1 MSIGGGNQQGGA
13 GGVATMEN
21 RLEDV
26 EKRLVGMQDELFV
39 FSQEHLNF
47 TTELRLL
54 KEKQSRHEEDVKQIK
69 ESTIEMKIQFNEI
82 MRRWDTLDARMFQL
96 LQQSQTD
103 SKSERKVFI
112 DLLKY
117 VLAGTVFAIIAFL
130 FKGGL

>member
-1 MSIGGGNQQGGA
+1 MSVGGVNPGGGT
-13 GGVATMEN
+13 GGVALENRMDDVEN
-21 RLEDV
+21 RLS
-26 EKRLVGMQDELFV
+26 GMSDELMRFGAEHAT
-39 FSQEHLNF
+39 FS
-47 TTELRLL
+47 TELRLL

-82 MRRWDTLDARMFQL
+82 MRRWDTLDSRVFQL

-117 VLAGTVFAIIAFL
+117 VLAGTIFAIIAFL
-130 FKGGL
+130 FKGGA

>member
-1 MSIGGGNQQGGA
+1 MSIGGVNQGGGT
-13 GGVATMEN
+13 GGVDLENRMEDVEN
-21 RLEDV
+21 RLS
-26 EKRLVGMQDELFV
+26 GMSDELMRFGAEHAT
-39 FSQEHLNF
+39 FS
-47 TTELRLL
+47 TELRLL

-82 MRRWDTLDARMFQL
+82 MRRWDTLDSRVFQL

-117 VLAGTVFAIIAFL
+117 VLAGTIFAIIAFL
-130 FKGGL
+130 FKGGA

>member
-26 EKRLVGMQDELFV
+26 EKRLMGMQDELLV
-39 FSQEHLNF
+39 FSQEHYNF

>member
-1 MSIGGGNQQGGA
+1 MTIGGVNQGGGA
-13 GGVATMEN
+13 DDVMPMH

-26 EKRLVGMQDELFV
+26 ENRLTGMQDELMRFGA
-39 FSQEHLNF
+39 EHLNF
-47 TTELRLL
+47 STELRLL

>member
-1 MSIGGGNQQGGA
+1 MSVGGANLGGGT
-13 GGVATMEN
+13 GGVALENRMEDVEN
-21 RLEDV
+21 RLS
-26 EKRLVGMQDELFV
+26 GMSDELFRFGAEHAT
-39 FSQEHLNF
+39 FS
-47 TTELRLL
+47 TELRLL

-82 MRRWDTLDARMFQL
+82 MRRWDTLDSRVFQL

-117 VLAGTVFAIIAFL
+117 VLAGTIFAIIAFL
-130 FKGGL
+130 FKGGA

>member
-1 MSIGGGNQQGGA
+1 MTIVGVNTGGGDA
-13 GGVATMEN
+13 EAAPIEH

-26 EKRLVGMQDELFV
+26 ESRLVVIQDEIFR
-39 FSQEHLNF
+39 FGTEHLSFSN
-47 TTELRLL
+47 ELLLL

-69 ESTIEMKIQFNEI
+69 QSTIEMKIQFNEI
-82 MRRWDTLDARMFQL
+82 MRRWDTLDSRVFQL

-117 VLAGTVFAIIAFL
+117 VLAGTIFAIIAFL
-130 FKGGL
+130 FKGGV

>member
-1 MSIGGGNQQGGA
+1 MSVVGANLGGGT
-13 GGVATMEN
+13 GGVDLENRMEDVEN
-21 RLEDV
+21 RLS
-26 EKRLVGMQDELFV
+26 GMSDELMRFGAEHAT
-39 FSQEHLNF
+39 FS
-47 TTELRLL
+47 TELRLL

-82 MRRWDTLDARMFQL
+82 MRRWDTLDSRVFQL

-117 VLAGTVFAIIAFL
+117 VLAGTIFAIIAFL
-130 FKGGL
+130 FKGGA

>member
-26 EKRLVGMQDELFV
+26 EKRLVGMQDELLV
-39 FSQEHLNF
+39 FSQEHYNF

-103 SKSERKVFI
+103 SKSERKVFV

>member
-1 MSIGGGNQQGGA
+1 MSVGGGT
-13 GGVATMEN
+13 GGVALENRMDDVEN
-21 RLEDV
+21 RLS
-26 EKRLVGMQDELFV
+26 GMSDELMRFGAEHAA
-39 FSQEHLNF
+39 FS
-47 TTELRLL
+47 TELRLL

>member
-1 MSIGGGNQQGGA
+1 MSIGGGNQQGGV
-13 GGVATMEN
+13 GGVTMEN

-26 EKRLVGMQDELFV
+26 EKRLMGMQDELLV
-39 FSQEHLNF
+39 FSQEHYNF

>member
-1 MSIGGGNQQGGA
+1 MSIGGVNPGGGT
-13 GGVATMEN
+13 GGVALENRMDDVEN
-21 RLEDV
+21 RLS
-26 EKRLVGMQDELFV
+26 GMSDELMRFGAEHAT
-39 FSQEHLNF
+39 FS
-47 TTELRLL
+47 TELRLL

-82 MRRWDTLDARMFQL
+82 MRRWDTLDSRVFQL

-117 VLAGTVFAIIAFL
+117 VLAGTIFAIIAFL
-130 FKGGL
+130 FKGGA

>member
-1 MSIGGGNQQGGA
+1 MSVGGVNPGGGT
-13 GGVATMEN
+13 GGVTLENRMDDVEN
-21 RLEDV
+21 RLS
-26 EKRLVGMQDELFV
+26 GMSDELMRFGAEHAT
-39 FSQEHLNF
+39 FS
-47 TTELRLL
+47 TELRLL

-82 MRRWDTLDARMFQL
+82 MRRWDTLDSRVFQL

-117 VLAGTVFAIIAFL
+117 VLAGTIFAIIAFL
-130 FKGGL
+130 FKGGA

>member
-1 MSIGGGNQQGGA
+1 MSVGGVNPGGGT
-13 GGVATMEN
+13 GGVTLENRMDDVEN
-21 RLEDV
+21 RLS
-26 EKRLVGMQDELFV
+26 GMSDELMRFGAEHAT
-39 FSQEHLNF
+39 FS
-47 TTELRLL
+47 TELRLL

-82 MRRWDTLDARMFQL
+82 MRRWDTLDSRVFQL

-117 VLAGTVFAIIAFL
+117 VLVGTIFAIIAFL
-130 FKGGL
+130 FKGGA

>member
-1 MSIGGGNQQGGA
+1 MSIGGVNQGGGA
-13 GGVATMEN
+13 DDVMPLH

-26 EKRLVGMQDELFV
+26 ENRLIDMQDELMRFGT
-39 FSQEHLNF
+39 EHLNF
-47 TTELRLL
+47 STELRLL

-82 MRRWDTLDARMFQL
+82 MRRWDTLDARMLQL
-96 LQQSQTD
+96 LQQQSQTD

>member
-1 MSIGGGNQQGGA
+1 MSVGGVNSGGGT
-13 GGVATMEN
+13 GGVALENRMDDVEN
-21 RLEDV
+21 RLS
-26 EKRLVGMQDELFV
+26 GMSDELMRFGAEHAT
-39 FSQEHLNF
+39 FS
-47 TTELRLL
+47 TELRLL

-82 MRRWDTLDARMFQL
+82 MRRWDTLDSRVFQL

-117 VLAGTVFAIIAFL
+117 VLVGTIFAIIAFL
-130 FKGGL
+130 FKGGA